1 MAESNETAGRPNGS
15 ASAAAATSSR
25 AATTPR
31 TRRPRAASRAR
42 SDDLEAQIGQLQDDI
57 KAIAQSLTR
66 MGEDKVGEVRGV
78 AKRRAAELKDRG
90 EEMIG
95 TAQDE
100 FNAFEKQ
107 IKDVIREKPLTAV
120 AGALA
125 VGFLIAVIT
134 R

>member
-1 MAESNETAGRPNGS
+1 MRPNR
-15 ASAAAATSSR
+15 SSR
-25 AATTPR
+25 PSR

>member
-1 MAESNETAGRPNGS
+1 MADSDEATARPNG
-15 ASAAAATSSR
+15 AAGAAAAASR
-25 AATTPR
+25 ASRTTR
-31 TRRPRAASRAR
+31 TRRPRATSRTR
-42 SDDLEAQIGQLQDDI
+42 GDDIETQVAQLQDDI

-66 MGEDKVGEVRGV
+66 MGEDKVGEVRGL
-78 AKRRAAELKDRG
+78 AQRRAAEIKDKG

-95 TAQDE
+95 NAQDE
-100 FNAFEKQ
+100 FGAFERQ